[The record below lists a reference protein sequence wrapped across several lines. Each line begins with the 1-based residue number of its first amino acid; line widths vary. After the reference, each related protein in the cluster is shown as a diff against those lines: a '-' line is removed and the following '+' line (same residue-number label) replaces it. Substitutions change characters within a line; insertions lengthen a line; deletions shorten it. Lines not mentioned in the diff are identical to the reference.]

1 MNDYTV
7 TYYDPFVSME
17 NITEEYLTRE
27 LRDARIE
34 LLDVMGYPVI
44 DTQSPEAR

>member
-1 MNDYTV
+1 MNDYSV
-7 TYYDPFVSME
+7 TYYDPFVTE
-17 NITEEYLTRE
+17 NYITEGYITRE